1 MTAESGHSLPPENPP
16 AKGLL
21 ASLGGSLWEL
31 YRSKTF
37 WRFILILCAVHLAI
51 FFLLGL
57 WVYFILFGLFMVLLR
72 LAAVSAPV
80 RRFMLTLTGWAGR
93 STPFKEL
100 DAPLWN
106 LAIFL
111 VPALFWLG
119 IMALGFWLLF
129 SDGFL
134 AQNLIYILFF
144 K

>member
-1 MTAESGHSLPPENPP
+1 MSTGPAHSLPPESPP
-16 AKGLL
+16 AREPL

-31 YRSKTF
+31 YRSRDF
-37 WRFILILCAVHLAI
+37 WRFILILCAINLVV

-80 RRFMLTLTGWAGR
+80 RRFMLGLTHWTGKG
-93 STPFKEL
+93 TPFKEL

-106 LAIFL
+106 KVVFL

-129 SDGFL
+129 SNGFL
-134 AQNLIYILFF
+134 AQNLIYLLFF